1 MRIGADDRGRTGTGI
16 APHGILSPVC
26 VCKKNRVSYIAR
38 LSAFLAYVCV
48 YVSRGERERRKRVI
62 QGGGVGKSGGLIH
75 VTPWVTA
82 AVTDKARRR
91 RAAPAG
97 AVASARTDC
106 RQQTARNCKKSDCAA
121 AHSLPMSDL
130 ALTRVRLPHGAHGH
144 RQPKPPEQPTQPSR
158 AAAEDKPTH

>member
-1 MRIGADDRGRTGTGI
+1 M
-16 APHGILSPVC
+16 C

-48 YVSRGERERRKRVI
+48 YVSRGERERLQRVI

-97 AVASARTDC
+97 AMASARTDC
-106 RQQTARNCKKSDCAA
+106 RQQTASKRQKSDCAA

-130 ALTRVRLPHGAHGH
+130 DRPPSALAARSARTQKAQAAGAADTA
-144 RQPKPPEQPTQPSR
+144 EPSGGGR
-158 AAAEDKPTH
+158 

>member
-1 MRIGADDRGRTGTGI
+1 M
-16 APHGILSPVC
+16 
-26 VCKKNRVSYIAR
+26 
-38 LSAFLAYVCV
+38 
-48 YVSRGERERRKRVI
+48 
-62 QGGGVGKSGGLIH
+62 GKSGGLIH

-106 RQQTARNCKKSDCAA
+106 RQQTASKRQKSDCAA

-130 ALTRVRLPHGAHGH
+130 DRPRVRLPHGAHGH
-144 RQPKPPEQPTQPSR
+144 RQPKPPDRPTQPSR